1 MINIISVLKNRRT
14 KSFVYNYI
22 NEIINNDK
30 RYKDLLLAN
39 GIRFLKILKNDD
51 KNTDV
56 MVKTD
61 LYTYIYS
68 YDKITR
74 EIITKGERKN
84 VNFK

>member
-1 MINIISVLKNRRT
+1 MVNIVAVIKNRKA

-22 NEIINNDK
+22 NEIMNNDK
-30 RYKDLLLAN
+30 EYKSLLLSN
-39 GIRFLKILKNDD
+39 GIKFLKVLKN
-51 KNTDV
+51 NQEIVDV

-74 EIITKGERKN
+74 EITTKGERRN
-84 VNFK
+84 VNPK